1 MVGAIKLDLRAQEA
15 DEFDAN
21 LVVVQVDPFF
31 SDAVGL
37 HHTFVEPCFLAEGGF
52 GANGDGGGPTVFT
65 IYQPTGIDAVDRN
78 VACNVGAKIGGG
90 ESDGAAAL
98 LTVYHF
104 AFDGVRSTRM
114 ALASWIRP

>member
-37 HHTFVEPCFLAEGGF
+37 HHTLIKAGFFTEGGF

-90 ESDGAAAL
+90 ESDGAATL
-98 LTVYHF
+98 LTMHHF
-104 AFDGVRSTRM
+104 ALDECGAPRM